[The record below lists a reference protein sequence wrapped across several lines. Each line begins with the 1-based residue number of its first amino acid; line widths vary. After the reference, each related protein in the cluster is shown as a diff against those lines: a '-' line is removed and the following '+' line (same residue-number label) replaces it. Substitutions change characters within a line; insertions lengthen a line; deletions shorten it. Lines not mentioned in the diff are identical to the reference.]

1 MDLDNGIL
9 DRKESAD
16 PAEEEPN
23 MFGCGG
29 NDIFEQ
35 DAPAPSPQPSL
46 YRMLQLLADVNT
58 PTPEDHSG
66 DCPPCSPTT
75 EAALQPQNL
84 VWADEV
90 EQAAPS
96 LPELEEDIVE
106 EGRNLDPI
114 LPLCCVSLV
123 PSIWGAPSRG
133 LSRSPA
139 SQNLT

>member
-1 MDLDNGIL
+1 
-9 DRKESAD
+9 
-16 PAEEEPN
+16 

-46 YRMLQLLADVNT
+46 YGMLQLLADINA

-66 DCPPCSPTT
+66 DYPPHSPTT

-84 VWADEV
+84 DWNEEV
-90 EQAAPS
+90 EQESSS
-96 LPELEEDIVE
+96 LPELEKLSRRKDTTWTPVS
-106 EGRNLDPI
+106 
-114 LPLCCVSLV
+114 PLRCVSLV

-139 SQNLT
+139 SQSPT